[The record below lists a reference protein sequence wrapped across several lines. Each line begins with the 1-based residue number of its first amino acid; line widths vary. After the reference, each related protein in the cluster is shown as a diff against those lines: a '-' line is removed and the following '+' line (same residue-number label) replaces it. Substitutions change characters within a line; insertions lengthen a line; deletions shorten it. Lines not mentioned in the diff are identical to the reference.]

1 MNRGGPS
8 NTRNE
13 PLINPV
19 ADPTQRY
26 QRGLNTLKDTQRMV
40 NDSEQLGAGILGQLG
55 EQRHQI
61 EDAIERNQE
70 IESNNQRASRLIR
83 TMLTRAFTIKMGL
96 YCFAFSLLMAILL
109 IVYLKW
115 IQPEIGGHSS
125 PPPPSPSPGAY
136 NASGEAEG
144 RRLTESDPQLGDGL
158 VALIAIGSAFLFI
171 CIFARAST
179 PAKKSLI
186 ICCLGFWYIII
197 VLFLVL
203 LPKYDSS
210 EDDPDLTKVEN
221 VEGLGRVLLFV
232 FLGICA
238 LVGPGMMLGHAV
250 AVQKAPVVEDAQPL
264 KASVV

>member
-1 MNRGGPS
+1 MHNSGPS
-8 NTRNE
+8 NPMNE
-13 PLINPV
+13 SLINPV

-40 NDSEQLGAGILGQLG
+40 NESEQLGAGVLGQLG
-55 EQRHQI
+55 EQREQL

-70 IESNNQRASRLIR
+70 VDTNLQRASRLIR
-83 TMLTRAFTIKMGL
+83 SMFHRAFTIRMGL
-96 YCFAFSLLMAILL
+96 YCFALSLLMAIGV

-115 IQPEIGGHSS
+115 VAPHVGHQSS
-125 PPPPSPSPGAY
+125 PPPSPPSAGY
-136 NASGEAEG
+136 IASGDAEG
-144 RRLTESDPQLGDGL
+144 RRLTESDPQLGNGL
-158 VALIAIGSAFLFI
+158 VALIAIGAAFLFI

-186 ICCLGFWYIII
+186 ICCLGFLYFII

-210 EDDPDLTKVEN
+210 ADDPDLTKVED
-221 VEGLGRVLLFV
+221 VEGLVRVLLFV

-238 LVGPGMMLGHAV
+238 LAGPGMMMGHAT
-250 AVQKAPVVEDAQPL
+250 AAQKAPVVEDTQPL
-264 KASVV
+264 KSAAV